1 MNTNVDGNDVI
12 HILSQ
17 RIAKLEIELAVK
29 MAQLAQLEQQ
39 QTQGEVESK

>member
-29 MAQLAQLEQQ
+29 TAQLAQIEQQ
-39 QTQGEVESK
+39 QPQGEVESK